1 MRLTNPR
8 LAGFAGLLASAISQ
22 PALAQHAHDETR
34 EAGGVY
40 YDLDMELQ
48 NDLTTR
54 ATDGN
59 RRDNLKAEIEAA
71 LRYQATQTMSFNLG
85 LKLEQVNDP
94 DAGKDEAFEKHG
106 AFIESLTVNYD
117 SEDFGLYAGKFTPN
131 FGVAWDVAP
140 GIYTKEFAKNDYELS
155 ERWGLGG
162 SIGLPAGTLGHL
174 DLSAS
179 VFFAD
184 RTVLSDSVLSRR
196 GRTTKASGG
205 PSNTG
210 DFSSFAVAIDGHE
223 VPWFETLEYQL
234 AFVHQGKGE
243 GNTADEQGVV
253 ASASFTWP
261 LIGAVSFSPLVEYA
275 VFNGR
280 DGTRARDQQ
289 NLTGAARFDYEAW
302 NLTLGY
308 GRRHVKEAGLDDAT
322 DELMQ
327 LTVGYAFD
335 NGVTLDA
342 GYGHFDDSGVVSD
355 MIGFKLSFE
364 LAGRLR

>member
-1 MRLTNPR
+1 MRLIKSR
-8 LAGFAGLLASAISQ
+8 LAVMAGLLVSAMSES
-22 PALAQHAHDETR
+22 ALAQHAHDDAR
-34 EAGGVY
+34 EAGGIY
-40 YDLDMELQ
+40 YALDLELQ

-71 LRYQATQTMSFNLG
+71 LRYQATQTMSLNLG

-106 AFIESLTVNYD
+106 AFVESLTVNYD
-117 SEDFGLYAGKFTPN
+117 GDEFALYAGKFTPN
-131 FGVAWDVAP
+131 FGVAWSVAP
-140 GIYTKEFAKNDYELS
+140 GIYTKEFAENDYELS
-155 ERWGLGG
+155 GRWGLGG
-162 SIGLPAGTLGHL
+162 SVGVPGGPFGHL

-179 VFFAD
+179 AFFAD
-184 RTVLSDSVLSRR
+184 RTVLSDSVFNNR

-210 DFSSFAVAIDGHE
+210 DFSSFAVAIDGYE
-223 VPWFETLEYQL
+223 VPWFDTLEYQL
-234 AFVHQGKGE
+234 AFVHQGRGE
-243 GNTADEQGVV
+243 GNTADEQGIV

-261 LIGAVSFSPLVEYA
+261 LIDGISLSPLVEYA

-280 DGTRARDQQ
+280 GGTRDRDQQ

-308 GRRHVKEAGLDDAT
+308 GRRNVQQTGLADAT

-335 NGVTLDA
+335 NGVRLDA

-355 MIGFKLSFE
+355 MIGFKFSFE